1 MNIEQLSTNKLVRP
15 SGREDLAE
23 MIVAAGSRESAPPIE
38 DREWPFSKAVFVALI
53 SSGYVCGMCSPSFLF
68 HVQPNRAA
76 LGPVYIRYSGRD
88 SR

>member
-23 MIVAAGSRESAPPIE
+23 MIGAAGSRESAPPIE

-53 SSGYVCGMCSPSFLF
+53 SSGYVC
-68 HVQPNRAA
+68 AA
-76 LGPVYIRYSGRD
+76 LAFYFMFNQIGQH
-88 SR
+88 